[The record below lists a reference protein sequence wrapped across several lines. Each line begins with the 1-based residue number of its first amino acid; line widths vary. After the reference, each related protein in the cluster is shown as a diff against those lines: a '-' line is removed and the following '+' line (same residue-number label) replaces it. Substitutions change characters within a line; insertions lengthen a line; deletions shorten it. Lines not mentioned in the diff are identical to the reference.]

1 MGRPMAEIWIP
12 RFMHKFTDAG
22 WEVVV
27 SAADPPLS
35 AEDFLS
41 DAPGSTAI
49 MANGSDVVSREVIEA
64 AGDGLKVIARTGV
77 GFDRVDVDAAAEH
90 GVAVTTTPGSNGE
103 TVADFTLGLM
113 LACSRLIPQLNSR
126 LKGGKWDPRKGKDV
140 FGKTLGIAGLG
151 RIGQGV
157 ARRAAAF
164 SMEIL
169 GYDPYVDAIAMATLG
184 VRKVELAD
192 LLRRSDFITL
202 HMPATEETT
211 GMIDAAAI
219 ELMRPSAFLIN
230 TARGP
235 LIDEPALLAAL
246 KSGRIAGAGLDV
258 FAEEPVE
265 NSPFFGLDNT
275 IVSPHIAG
283 ITAESMARMAE
294 RAVDNVLAVVSGT
307 WPREDVV
314 NGVYGD

>member
-1 MGRPMAEIWIP
+1 M
-12 RFMHKFTDAG
+12 
-22 WEVVV
+22 
-27 SAADPPLS
+27 
-35 AEDFLS
+35 
-41 DAPGSTAI
+41 
-49 MANGSDVVSREVIEA
+49 
-64 AGDGLKVIARTGV
+64 
-77 GFDRVDVDAAAEH
+77 
-90 GVAVTTTPGSNGE
+90 
-103 TVADFTLGLM
+103 
-113 LACSRLIPQLNSR
+113 
-126 LKGGKWDPRKGKDV
+126 
-140 FGKTLGIAGLG
+140 
-151 RIGQGV
+151 

-258 FAEEPVE
+258 FVEEPVE

-283 ITAESMARMAE
+283 ITAESMARVPSAPWTTSLPWCPE
-294 RAVDNVLAVVSGT
+294 PGPGKT
-307 WPREDVV
+307 W
-314 NGVYGD
+314 